1 MRKTTQIAGFI
12 VTLVI
17 ASAITASAQ
26 PPRAGATGADL
37 EAAARKVVL
46 QCAGITEGEIVL
58 VSGSVRDIEFLENIA
73 VNVRAQGAFP
83 LLTVYS
89 NRLNHRMYADV
100 PARYDSQT
108 PDLDLKLAR
117 IITAAIDVSGS
128 DSLSLMAD
136 VSLERMAARGK
147 AYAPVTDLS
156 LKLGTKKVSVGN
168 GLYPTAAVARQYAV
182 SQPELA
188 KQFWNGVNTD
198 YARLAAIGKTVK
210 AMLAAGKEVHITSPN
225 GTDLRLRVEG
235 RPVFVSDGVVSAEDA
250 QAGGAAATVW
260 LPAGEVFLAPVKGTA
275 EGKVVFD
282 HYFVRGSEIT
292 GLTLEFKGGV
302 LTSMTA
308 KSGLEPLKQMYDVAG
323 AGRDQFA
330 MIDIGINPD
339 VTMVPGSKL
348 LSYVQAGMITVGLG
362 GNTWAGGDNA
372 VPFGMDGFIPGCT
385 LTVDGKALVEKG
397 KLTI

>member
-1 MRKTTQIAGFI
+1 
-12 VTLVI
+12 
-17 ASAITASAQ
+17 
-26 PPRAGATGADL
+26 
-37 EAAARKVVL
+37 
-46 QCAGITEGEIVL
+46 
-58 VSGSVRDIEFLENIA
+58 
-73 VNVRAQGAFP
+73 
-83 LLTVYS
+83 
-89 NRLNHRMYADV
+89 
-100 PARYDSQT
+100 
-108 PDLDLKLAR
+108 
-117 IITAAIDVSGS
+117 
-128 DSLSLMAD
+128 
-136 VSLERMAARGK
+136 
-147 AYAPVTDLS
+147 
-156 LKLGTKKVSVGN
+156 VSVGN

-182 SQPELA
+182 SQSELA

-210 AMLAAGKEVHITSPN
+210 AMLAAGKEVHITNPN

-250 QAGGAAATVW
+250 KAGGAAATVW

-282 HYFVRGSEIT
+282 HYFFRASEII
-292 GLTLEFKGGV
+292 GLTLEFEGGV

-308 KSGLEPLKQMYDVAG
+308 KSGLEPLRQMYDVAG
-323 AGRDQFA
+323 AGKDQFA

-348 LSYVQAGMITVGLG
+348 LSYVQAGMITIGLG

-372 VPFGMDGFIPGCT
+372 VPFGMNGFIPGCT

-397 KLTI
+397 KLMI